1 MVTKNRYQIPNSSP
15 ETIDVT
21 TPENNEPKPKETTSI
36 PTPQHEQ
43 HQQAKTF
50 ATQDYTEWNFVDI
63 GSFVN
68 ATLEEK
74 ENLTALVMYYTLV
87 DYDPSNKF
95 I

>member
-1 MVTKNRYQIPNSSP
+1 MVTKNRYQIPNSTP

-50 ATQDYTEWNFVDI
+50 ATQDYTE
-63 GSFVN
+63 
-68 ATLEEK
+68 
-74 ENLTALVMYYTLV
+74 
-87 DYDPSNKF
+87 
-95 I
+95 